1 VLLVRADGDFRE
13 GRGFLRVANSVP
25 TVPSNNPT
33 VVRNCPH
40 KKEFILMK
48 RVILI
53 ALLSSV
59 LASVLIGQRQ
69 NYQELVNLADKCYN
83 NKEYEKSGE
92 YYDRAFKIQKGTSND
107 YYNAACSWALA
118 GKKTRALEYLNESVD
133 LGWVNINHLKKDTDL
148 NSLHQANEWGE
159 LISKLQKKVDEYES
173 HLNKPLMRELEAINE
188 SDQKNR
194 MMMDSVAGRFGWDSR
209 EMKELWTKQ
218 NQLDSLDIIRIK
230 EIIKEYGYPGKSLV
244 GDQSSTAWLVIQHA
258 DLRTQEEYLPILQD
272 AADKGELSKSSFALL
287 VDRVRM
293 RKGEKQLYGSQI
305 QMKNGKYEIYPIED
319 EPNVNKRRAEVG
331 LGPLEDYVKHWGI
344 EYKVPTENKH

>member
-1 VLLVRADGDFRE
+1 VLLRGASADFRE
-13 GRGFLRVANSVP
+13 GLGFLRVANRLTNGTFQQPNS
-25 TVPSNNPT
+25 
-33 VVRNCPH
+33 CAKLPH
-40 KKEFILMK
+40 KKEFKLMK

-53 ALLSSV
+53 ALLSTA

-69 NYQELVNLADKCYN
+69 NYQEFVSLADKCYN
-83 NKEYEKSGE
+83 NKDYKNSGE

-118 GKKTRALEYLNESVD
+118 GNKTRALEYLNESVD

-159 LISKLQKKVDEYES
+159 LINKLEKKVDEYES

-188 SDQKNR
+188 SDQTNR
-194 MMMDSVAGRFGWDSR
+194 MMMDSVGKRFGWDSR

-218 NQLDSLDIIRIK
+218 NEVDSLNLIRIK

-258 DLRTQEEYLPILQD
+258 DLNTQEEYLPILQD
-272 AADKGELSKSSFALL
+272 AADKGELRKSSFALL

-344 EYKVPTENKH
+344 EYKVPTENKQ